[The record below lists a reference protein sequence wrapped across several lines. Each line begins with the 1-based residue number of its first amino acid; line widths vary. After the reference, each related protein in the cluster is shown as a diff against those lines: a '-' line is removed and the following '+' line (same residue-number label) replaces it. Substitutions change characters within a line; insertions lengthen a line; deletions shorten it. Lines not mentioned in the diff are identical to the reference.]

1 MPRRRFAASTRRA
14 SAATRPMSLRSSASA
29 AATPLATFDCC
40 AEARDDR
47 VFGVELDHVVAAEH
61 DFGVE
66 EGPDSVGLALGTR
79 PYPGDQ
85 VPGDLGHR
93 MIDDVDTGVGV
104 AKDLILRDPRHR

>member
-29 AATPLATFDCC
+29 ADTLATFDCC
-40 AEARDDR
+40 AEARDDG
-47 VFGVELDHVVAAEH
+47 VVGVELDHVVAAEH
-61 DFGVE
+61 DLGVE

-79 PYPGDQ
+79 PYPGDL

-104 AKDLILRDPRHR
+104 AQDLVLRDPRH